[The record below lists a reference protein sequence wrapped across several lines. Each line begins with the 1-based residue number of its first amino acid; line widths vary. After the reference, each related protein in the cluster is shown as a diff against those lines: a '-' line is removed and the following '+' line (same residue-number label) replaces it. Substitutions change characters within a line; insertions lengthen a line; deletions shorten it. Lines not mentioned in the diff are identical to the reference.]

1 MRLSPVS
8 IVLFVLVFAVFA
20 LPLLTAL
27 FTNIGNALAA
37 IPIPQA
43 KSEADL
49 GKDALKTISDWIFTL
64 LTNPLALAILVAISL
79 VIYAAE
85 QAVRPR
91 Q

>member
-8 IVLFVLVFAVFA
+8 MVLFVLVLTVFA